1 MKLFGSCHDAE
12 HVSPSGRRR
21 LTGVQ
26 KGVLLLVLAVC
37 ILAATV
43 FGIYKSIVRPVERPA
58 PTQQTHIVTPTE
70 SVKKPTVIEVHKQVD
85 DATGEEQRIEVE
97 VPASYRPGVYNVLI
111 CGTDGDGL
119 RTDTIMIAHLD
130 VNTHETALLSIPRD
144 TVVPRS
150 DGGIMKINSVYNGG
164 KEAGMER
171 LETRLAA
178 MLGFEMD
185 GYVLVDLE
193 AFQTT
198 VDLIGGVRFDVPQ
211 DMYYVDA
218 SQNLSIDLKQGE
230 QLLSG
235 EQAMGLVR
243 YRKGYASQDIQRTKV
258 QQDFLKALAKQCVKI
273 GNLTKLQEFAEI
285 FVTYV
290 TTDMTVGNMLY
301 YAQEL
306 LKCDFD
312 AMKSYTAEGEGMM
325 INGISY
331 YPLYAG
337 KLLSIVNESFNPY
350 DAAITQENIS
360 LITPDVA
367 GTYQKPAEPEPEEE
381 EPVEEEAP
389 QENGDLPEDWE
400 DEWNDEWDGEWL
412 NGWDD
417 GQTDETDDTL
427 WEENG

>member
-26 KGVLLLVLAVC
+26 KGVLLLALAVC

-70 SVKKPTVIEVHKQVD
+70 SVKKPTVIEVHKQIN
-85 DATGEEQRIEVE
+85 DATGEEQQIEVE

-144 TVVPRS
+144 AVVPRS

-171 LETRLAA
+171 LETRLSA

-193 AFQTT
+193 AFQKT
-198 VDLIGGVRFDVPQ
+198 VDLIGGVWFDVPQ
-211 DMYYVDA
+211 DMYYVDN
-218 SQNLSIDLKQGE
+218 SQDLTIDLKQGY
-230 QLLSG
+230 QLLDG
-235 EQAMGLVR
+235 EKAMHLVR
-243 YRKGYASQDIQRTKV
+243 FRKGYASQDIQRTKV
-258 QQDFLKALAKQCVKI
+258 QQDFLKALAGQCMKI
-273 GNLTKLQEFAEI
+273 SNLAKIQEFAEI
-285 FVTYV
+285 ISEYV
-290 TTDMTVGNMLY
+290 ITDLTVGNMLY
-301 YAQEL
+301 YMQEL
-306 LKCDFD
+306 LKCDLD
-312 AMKSYTAEGEGMM
+312 AMQSYTAAGEGMM
-325 INGISY
+325 INGVSY
-331 YPLYAG
+331 YPLYANR
-337 KLLSIVNESFNPY
+337 LLSILNESFNPY
-350 DAAITQENIS
+350 DTEITQAQIS
-360 LITPDVA
+360 LITPEA
-367 GTYQKPAEPEPEEE
+367 ARSYQMPAEPEADDAEEI
-381 EPVEEEAP
+381 PVEQTPAEEDTP
-389 QENGDLPEDWE
+389 PDTSLPEMPDIAEDWP
-400 DEWNDEWDGEWL
+400 DDWDG
-412 NGWDD
+412 GWP
-417 GQTDETDDTL
+417 DETDDAL
-427 WEENG
+427 WEEP